1 MEQEKDKIIQAI
13 LVKPGQ
19 DPEVCTLPEDEMKQT
34 EAISD
39 LLDGNIG
46 STEFFDLGNGAS
58 LYILV
63 NDLSV
68 PLGLVP
74 NRRFPDKD
82 QDEIIFGNAIFIA
95 AYNERSGQTGTVDM
109 PEKICRMFIEQIKL
123 NFVPCKGDEKPDA
136 KTEIYI
142 EHQGTPE
149 ERSFK
154 WCEVEK
160 PARTDQFI
168 QAGRARLI
176 RFEEQEVLEI
186 NGRYFKQIT
195 VAAKKSLLN

>member
-1 MEQEKDKIIQAI
+1 MEQKNNTTMQAI

-19 DPEVCTLPEDEMKQT
+19 DPELCTLPLDEVKQM

-58 LYILV
+58 LYVLV

-68 PLGLVP
+68 PLGLVA
-74 NRRFPDKD
+74 NRRFPGKD
-82 QDEIIFGNAIFIA
+82 QDEVIFGNAIFIA
-95 AYNERSGQTGTVDM
+95 AYNEKSGQTGTVDM
-109 PEKICRMFIEQIKL
+109 PEAISRMFMEQIKL
-123 NFVPCKGDEKPDA
+123 NFLPCRGDEKPDA
-136 KTEIYI
+136 KTEIYV
-142 EHQGTPE
+142 EHQGTPQ

-154 WCEVEK
+154 WCEIEK
-160 PARTDQFI
+160 PAQTDQFI

-176 RFEEQEVLEI
+176 RFDQQEVLEI

-195 VAAKKSLLN
+195 IAAGKPPSH